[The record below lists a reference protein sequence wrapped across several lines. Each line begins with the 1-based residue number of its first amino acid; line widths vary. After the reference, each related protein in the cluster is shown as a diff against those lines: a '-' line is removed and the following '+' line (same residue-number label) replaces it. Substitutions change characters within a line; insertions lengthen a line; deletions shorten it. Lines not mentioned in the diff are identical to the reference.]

1 MFSFI
6 LQRLVIGI
14 VTLFG
19 VAVMVFIIMRV
30 IPGDAAVMLSGAGA
44 GVVSEEEL
52 AQVRSKMGL
61 DRPLVVQFGDWA
73 GDVATLDLGTSLR
86 TGNPVI
92 KDIGR
97 RFPYTAQIVV
107 MATLIAVCLGIPAGV
122 LSARFAGTWID
133 RVLQALSIGG
143 LAAPSFWVG
152 LILILGLVALFQW
165 SAPLL
170 WEPFWVSPAKSLA
183 QLFWP
188 ALAVGLRQLALI
200 ARMTRSIML
209 EVLGEDY
216 IRTARAKGLSE
227 WDVVVRHGLSNGL
240 LPVVTLIGFE
250 FSALFGGLIITEAV
264 FSVPG
269 LGQYVVAS
277 ILNRDY
283 PAAQGIVLVLAGIVV
298 LGNLTVDLI
307 YGWLDPRTRMR
318 GAQSMTAIG
327 LPTAG
332 DSDGRADSRLRALG
346 RISRRH
352 PLGAFGGVGTARY
365 RRAGRRRAI
374 PCAVRS
380 GRRQHGGALQ
390 PAQFDV
396 LARHRRVRTRHPV
409 PPDLRR
415 AGLTARGN
423 RREPPRRRCGRFG
436 RHHRRLSRRLDGH
449 RRTAGDGCHAGI
461 SDAAA
466 WHWPWRRCWDRRC
479 TM

>member
-1 MFSFI
+1 MFSFVI
-6 LQRLVIGI
+6 QRLAIGL

-19 VAVMVFIIMRV
+19 VAVMVFVIMRV

-61 DRPLVVQFGDWA
+61 DRPMIVQFGDWA
-73 GDVATLDLGTSLR
+73 GHVAALDLGTSLR
-86 TGNPVI
+86 TGNPVAQ
-92 KDIGR
+92 DVAR

-122 LSARFAGTWID
+122 IAARYAGTWID
-133 RVLQALSIGG
+133 RMLQTLSIGG

-165 SAPLL
+165 SAPLF
-170 WEPFWVSPAKSLA
+170 WEPFWVSPGKSLA

-227 WDVVVRHGLSNGL
+227 WNVVVRHGLSNGL
-240 LPVVTLIGFE
+240 LPIVTLIGFE

-298 LGNLTVDLI
+298 LGNLTVDLL
-307 YGWLDPRTRMR
+307 YGWLDPRTRVR
-318 GAQSMTAIG
+318 VAQ
-327 LPTAG
+327 
-332 DSDGRADSRLRALG
+332 
-346 RISRRH
+346 
-352 PLGAFGGVGTARY
+352 
-365 RRAGRRRAI
+365 
-374 PCAVRS
+374 
-380 GRRQHGGALQ
+380 
-390 PAQFDV
+390 
-396 LARHRRVRTRHPV
+396 
-409 PPDLRR
+409 
-415 AGLTARGN
+415 
-423 RREPPRRRCGRFG
+423 
-436 RHHRRLSRRLDGH
+436 
-449 RRTAGDGCHAGI
+449 
-461 SDAAA
+461 
-466 WHWPWRRCWDRRC
+466 
-479 TM
+479 

>member
-6 LQRLVIGI
+6 VQRLVIGT

-19 VAVMVFIIMRV
+19 VAVMVFLIMRV
-30 IPGDAAVMLSGAGA
+30 IPGDAAVMMTGAGA
-44 GVVSEEEL
+44 GTISETEL
-52 AQVRSKMGL
+52 AEVRAKLGL
-61 DRPLVVQFGDWA
+61 DQPLVVQFVDWA
-73 GDVATLDLGTSLR
+73 EDVVRFDLGTSLR

-92 KDIGR
+92 EDIAR

-107 MATLIAVCLGIPAGV
+107 MATLIAVFLGVPAGV
-122 LSARFAGTWID
+122 LAARYSGSWID
-133 RVLQALSIGG
+133 QTLQAVSISG
-143 LAAPSFWVG
+143 LAAPSFWIG
-152 LILILGLVALFQW
+152 LLLILGLVSIFQW

-170 WEPFWVSPAKSLA
+170 WEPFWVSPLKSMS
-183 QLFWP
+183 QLIWP

-298 LGNLTVDLI
+298 LGNLAVDLI
-307 YGWLDPRTRMR
+307 YGWLDPRTRLQ
-318 GAQSMTAIG
+318 GADI
-327 LPTAG
+327 
-332 DSDGRADSRLRALG
+332 
-346 RISRRH
+346 
-352 PLGAFGGVGTARY
+352 
-365 RRAGRRRAI
+365 
-374 PCAVRS
+374 
-380 GRRQHGGALQ
+380 
-390 PAQFDV
+390 
-396 LARHRRVRTRHPV
+396 
-409 PPDLRR
+409 
-415 AGLTARGN
+415 
-423 RREPPRRRCGRFG
+423 
-436 RHHRRLSRRLDGH
+436 
-449 RRTAGDGCHAGI
+449 
-461 SDAAA
+461 
-466 WHWPWRRCWDRRC
+466 
-479 TM
+479 